1 VFLRYLHMIE
11 QSTENSFSQDTSVK
25 KDQGR
30 SQNGDKLH
38 QRAVTDD
45 MLPTVNQLSKQ
56 IKELDKKNT
65 RIEELISSI
74 KRDIKNAVMMLE
86 TNHQIASDGSARIKE
101 FHDEISRLQMQT
113 QKIEQA
119 ISGVYESNNSKKDKK
134 EKKLSKKEKKL
145 SNKDK
150 DKDKKNKKKV
160 KSMKKKKKQK

>member
-1 VFLRYLHMIE
+1 ME
-11 QSTENSFSQDTSVK
+11 QSTKNSFSQDSNIKTEDV
-25 KDQGR
+25 R
-30 SQNGDKLH
+30 SQTGDKLH
-38 QRAVTDD
+38 QRPVTDD

-74 KRDIKNAVMMLE
+74 KKDIKNAVMTIE
-86 TNHQIASDGSARIKE
+86 TNHQIASDCSARIAE
-101 FHDEISRLQMQT
+101 FHHEIAQLQMQT

-134 EKKLSKKEKKL
+134 NKKLSRKDKKL
-145 SNKDK
+145 SNKAK